1 MTENFE
7 SKGEK
12 AFRFANA
19 VFLLIITAFFL
30 LPFLITLAGSFI
42 SESEFLK
49 RDGLILIPK
58 NPDISAY
65 QMLLTEGSAVFTA
78 FRITLFRTIIGG
90 FFQIMTTAA
99 LAYGLSKRNLTGRKF
114 LISALM
120 ICLVFPVQIIPQY
133 LVVKN
138 FGLIDS
144 VWSLVFPWLINTQY
158 VFIMMAFFQQIPESL
173 EEAAVIDG
181 CSHLTIFIKIILPL
195 SLASIATIGLFYAVW
210 QWNSWYDAA
219 MFINDSEK
227 FPVQNLLRTILVS
240 STMDSV
246 LTENNTNPPPSE
258 SIKGAIIV
266 ITSLPILCVYPFV
279 QKYFVKG
286 FMVGSVKG

>member
-1 MTENFE
+1 MIYNFE
-7 SKGEK
+7 TAGEK
-12 AFRFANA
+12 VFRICNA
-19 VFLLIITAFFL
+19 IFLLIITALFL
-30 LPFLITLAGSFI
+30 LPFLITFAGSFI

-49 RDGLILIPK
+49 RDGIILIPG
-58 NPDISAY
+58 NPDFSAY
-65 QMLLTEGSAVFTA
+65 KMLLAKGSAVFTA
-78 FRITLFRTIIGG
+78 FKITLFRTVAGG
-90 FFQIMTTAA
+90 VFQIMTTAA
-99 LAYGLSKRNLTGRKF
+99 LAYGLSKRSLMGRKF
-114 LISALM
+114 LITALM

-181 CSHLTIFIKIILPL
+181 CSHLTIFARIILPL

-219 MFINDSEK
+219 MFINSSVK
-227 FPVQNLLRTILVS
+227 YPVQNLLRTILVS

>member
-1 MTENFE
+1 MTNNFD
-7 SKGEK
+7 SSGEK
-12 AFRFANA
+12 IFRIGNII
-19 VFLLIITAFFL
+19 FLLIITALFL
-30 LPFLITLAGSFI
+30 LPFLITLASSFI
-42 SESEFLK
+42 SEHEYLS
-49 RDGLILIPK
+49 RDGLILIPRE
-58 NPDISAY
+58 PDFSAY
-65 QMLLTEGSAVFTA
+65 SMLLSKGSAIFSA
-78 FRITLFRTIIGG
+78 FKITLFRTFIGG

-99 LAYGLSKRNLTGRKF
+99 LAYGLSKRNLLGRRF
-114 LISALM
+114 LITALVV
-120 ICLVFPVQIIPQY
+120 CLVFPVQIIPQY
-133 LVVKN
+133 LIVKN

-144 VWSLVFPWLINTQY
+144 LWSLVFPWLINTQY

-219 MFINDSEK
+219 MFINDSLK
-227 FPVQNLLRTILVS
+227 YPVQNLLRTILVS

>member
-1 MTENFE
+1 MISRFDST
-7 SKGEK
+7 GEK
-12 AFRFANA
+12 IFHITNII
-19 VFLLIITAFFL
+19 FLLFVTALFL
-30 LPFLITLAGSFI
+30 FPFLITLAGSFI
-42 SESEFLK
+42 SENEYLNRS
-49 RDGLILIPK
+49 GLILVP
-58 NPDISAY
+58 NDPDISAY
-65 QMLLTEGSAVFTA
+65 TMLLMKGSAVFAA
-78 FRITLFRTIIGG
+78 FRITLFRTFFGG
-90 FFQIMTTAA
+90 FLQIMVTAA
-99 LAYGLSKRNLTGRKF
+99 LAYGLSKSNLMGRKF
-114 LISALM
+114 IITGLLICM
-120 ICLVFPVQIIPQY
+120 VFPVQIIPQY

-138 FGLIDS
+138 FGLVDS
-144 VWSLVFPWLINTQY
+144 LWSLVFPWLINTQY
-158 VFIMMAFFQQIPESL
+158 IFIMIAFFQQIPDSL
-173 EEAAVIDG
+173 EEAAIIDG
-181 CSHLTIFIKIILPL
+181 CSHLTIFLRIILPL

-219 MFINDSEK
+219 MFINDSKK

>member
-1 MTENFE
+1 MISSFDST
-7 SKGEK
+7 GEK
-12 AFRFANA
+12 IFRIANTL
-19 VFLLIITAFFL
+19 FLLIITALFL
-30 LPFLITLAGSFI
+30 IPFLITLAGSFI
-42 SESEFLK
+42 SENEYLS
-49 RDGLILIPK
+49 RSGLILVPN
-58 NPDISAY
+58 NPDSSAY
-65 QMLLTEGSAVFTA
+65 SMLLMKGSAVFTA
-78 FRITLFRTIIGG
+78 FRITIFRTFIGG
-90 FFQIMTTAA
+90 FLQIMVTAA
-99 LAYGLSKRNLTGRKF
+99 LAYGLSKRNLMGRKF
-114 LISALM
+114 LITGLV

-138 FGLIDS
+138 FGLVDS
-144 VWSLVFPWLINTQY
+144 LWSLVFPWLINTQY

-173 EEAAVIDG
+173 EEAAIIDG
-181 CSHLTIFIKIILPL
+181 CSHLTIFIRIILPL

-219 MFINDSEK
+219 MFINDSAK
-227 FPVQNLLRTILVS
+227 YPVQNLLRTILVS

-266 ITSLPILCVYPFV
+266 ITSLPILCIYPFV

>member
-1 MTENFE
+1 MSTTFE
-7 SKGEK
+7 SRGEK
-12 AFRFANA
+12 VFRIANA
-19 VFLLIITAFFL
+19 FFLLMITAVFL
-30 LPFLITLAGSFI
+30 LPFLITIAGSLI
-42 SESEFLK
+42 SESELLH
-49 RDGLILIPK
+49 REGLLLIPE
-58 NPDISAY
+58 NPDFSAY
-65 QMLLTEGSAVFTA
+65 RMLLAKGSAVFKA
-78 FRITLFRTIIGG
+78 FRVTLFRTFVGG
-90 FFQIMTTAA
+90 FLQIMTTAA
-99 LAYGLSKRNLTGRKF
+99 LAYGLSKRHLTGRKF
-114 LISALM
+114 IITALM

-138 FGLIDS
+138 YGLIDS
-144 VWSLVFPWLINTQY
+144 LWSLVFPWLINTQY

-181 CSHLTIFIKIILPL
+181 CSHLTIFTRIIIPL
-195 SLASIATIGLFYAVW
+195 SLASLATIGLFYAVW

-219 MFINDSEK
+219 MFINSTVK

-240 STMDSV
+240 STLDSV
-246 LTENNTNPPPSE
+246 LTENSTNPPPSE